1 MLFLH
6 IVFISYCIYIV
17 IMSLVP
23 KIGITGLPRAGKTQG
38 LISVMERLKEYYSF
52 GGMVTESIEDN
63 GIRVGFKL
71 VDWITKDEQIF
82 AHIDFD
88 TSHRIGKYN
97 IDLKILENFGIPI
110 ITDAIKNESVDVVII
125 DEVGKMEL
133 ESKKFRE
140 MVRTALNCNKP
151 VLLTLHKKSRDSLIQ
166 DIRNM
171 NNVRILELTPINRNL
186 LPYKI
191 EKILKEEWKT

>member
-1 MLFLH
+1 
-6 IVFISYCIYIV
+6 
-17 IMSLVP
+17 MSLVP

-52 GGMVTESIEDN
+52 GGMVTEAIEED
-63 GIRVGFKL
+63 GVRVGFKL

-82 AHIDFD
+82 GHIDFD
-88 TSHRIGKYN
+88 TSHRLGKYN

-110 ITDAIKNESVDVVII
+110 ITQAIENEKVDVVII

-140 MVRTALNCNKP
+140 MVRSALNCSKP

-191 EKILKEEWKT
+191 EKILKEEWKA